1 MFSSNLQHAKLQNF
15 LPIRFNHSG
24 LPGDTNKSKFLL
36 YNFSRYN
43 FKKLIRTLEEHVM
56 HSKSNKTKIIIND
69 EKDEVIKKL
78 IKSLKNR
85 YQNRLES
92 MKGNEFCPQLC

>member
-1 MFSSNLQHAKLQNF
+1 
-15 LPIRFNHSG
+15 
-24 LPGDTNKSKFLL
+24 
-36 YNFSRYN
+36 
-43 FKKLIRTLEEHVM
+43 M
-56 HSKSNKTKIIIND
+56 HSKSNKIKIIIND